1 MRIAGPKVLARRHEE
16 LLFQRAY
23 PATEEEALSA
33 DRQLSQI
40 AARVEALRTSGRD
53 LTPLEEYDT
62 CGIAGS
68 GITAVFSY
76 GVARHLL
83 RAHGDAVDIEWD
95 ACECLDPLGRLLPQ
109 LLPLS
114 AEDALV
120 EAHVPYRDWV
130 HAAAGTR
137 SDLSWLMDAIEAR
150 WRGSR
155 QRAERYDALQL
166 PLRWNFGVSTATR
179 TLMRLPGK
187 ELFLHSEPYLTRKD
201 VSLDAIPKLPA
212 LPVRKLPRALGAV
225 MLALARDTSA
235 VRYRELH
242 GFTWG
247 DPRHVYEIDGGR
259 GLKFYFSSVLP
270 AHRLPLRA
278 CHSMSLWK
286 NGVPVGYF
294 EGLSLFERME
304 AGFNLYYTFRAGETA
319 YLYTKVL
326 QACHQ
331 MLGVTTFTLDP
342 YQVGHENPEGLESGA
357 FWFYRKLGY
366 RSAEPAIRALTG
378 KEEAR
383 IKKDAQYRTPGEML
397 KKLVAAPMVY
407 ELPGHETGAWDQF
420 QLRRLG
426 LRTADG
432 SAPKLPRA
440 LAKAK
445 MAPEEIRYLE
455 LMRKDSR
462 FRQQILDLGRP

>member
-1 MRIAGPKVLARRHEE
+1 MR
-16 LLFQRAY
+16 
-23 PATEEEALSA
+23 
-33 DRQLSQI
+33 
-40 AARVEALRTSGRD
+40 ALRAAGKD
-53 LTPLEEYDT
+53 LTALEEYEVS
-62 CGIAGS
+62 GMAGS

-83 RAHGDAVDIEWD
+83 RAHGDSVDIEWD
-95 ACECLDPLGRLLPQ
+95 AYDPWDPLGRLLPQ

-137 SDLSWLMDAIEAR
+137 SDLAWLIGAIDRR
-150 WRGSR
+150 WSGVR
-155 QRAERYDALQL
+155 QRAERYDALQI
-166 PLRWNFGVSTATR
+166 PLRWNFGSSTATR

-187 ELFLHSEPYLTRKD
+187 GLFLHTEPYLTRKD
-201 VSLDAIPKLPA
+201 VSLDAIPGQAPLPI
-212 LPVRKLPRALGAV
+212 RKLPRACGDV

-247 DPRHVYEIDGGR
+247 DSRHVYEIDAGR
-259 GLKFYFSSVLP
+259 GLTFYFSGLLP
-270 AHRLPLRA
+270 AYRLPLRA

-331 MLGVTTFTLDP
+331 MLGVTTFVLDP
-342 YQVGHENPEGLESGA
+342 YQVGHENEEGLESGA

-366 RSAEPAIRALTG
+366 RSTDAATGALIA
-378 KEEAR
+378 KEEGR
-383 IKKDAQYRTPGEML
+383 IKKDAQYRTPVETL
-397 KKLVAAPMVY
+397 TRLVAAPMVY
-407 ELPGHETGAWDQF
+407 ELPGHETGDWDQF

-432 SAPKLPRA
+432 RAPKLPRT

-445 MAPEEIRYLE
+445 AAPEEIQYLE
-455 LMRKDSR
+455 LMRKNAR
-462 FRQQILDLGRP
+462 LRQQILDLGRP

>member
-1 MRIAGPKVLARRHEE
+1 MA
-16 LLFQRAY
+16 
-23 PATEEEALSA
+23 EAQSA
-33 DRQLSQI
+33 DLQLSK
-40 AARVEALRTSGRD
+40 VEAAVAALTAAGRD
-53 LTPLEEYDT
+53 LTSLEEYEI

-83 RAHGDAVDIEWD
+83 NAHGDAVDVEWD
-95 ACECLDPLGRLLPQ
+95 AYDPWDPLGRLLPQ

-137 SDLSWLMDAIEAR
+137 SDLAWLLGAIEKR
-150 WRGSR
+150 WRSVR
-155 QRAERYDALQL
+155 QRAERYDALQI
-166 PLRWNFGVSTATR
+166 PLRWNFGSSTATR
-179 TLMRLPGK
+179 TLMRLPKK
-187 ELFLHSEPYLTRKD
+187 ELFLHTGPYLTRKD
-201 VSLDAIPKLPA
+201 VSLDTIPTLAP
-212 LPVRKLPRALGAV
+212 LPVRKLPRACGELV
-225 MLALARDTSA
+225 LALARDTSA

-247 DPRHVYEIDGGR
+247 DPRHVYEIDAGR
-259 GLKFYFSSVLP
+259 GLKFYLSGLPP

-278 CHSMSLWK
+278 CHVMSLWK

-319 YLYTKVL
+319 YLYAKVL
-326 QACHQ
+326 QALYQ
-331 MLGVTTFTLDP
+331 VLGVTTFVLDP
-342 YQVGHENPEGLESGA
+342 YQIGHENEEGLRSGA

-366 RSAEPAIRALTG
+366 RSVDAGPRELTAR
-378 KEEAR
+378 EEAR
-383 IKKDAQYRTPGEML
+383 LSKDPKYRTPLEAL
-397 KKLVAAPMVY
+397 AQLVAAPMVY
-407 ELPGHETGAWDQF
+407 ELPGHRAGAWDQF
-420 QLRRLG
+420 QVRRVG
-426 LRTADG
+426 LRTAG
-432 SAPKLPRA
+432 GKAPKLPRA

-445 MAPEEIRYLE
+445 AGPEEVRYLE
-455 LMRKDSR
+455 VMRDDTR
-462 FRQQILDLGRP
+462 FRQLILDLGRP

>member
-1 MRIAGPKVLARRHEE
+1 MARLHEE

-23 PATEEEALSA
+23 PATEADALAADEELARMA
-33 DRQLSQI
+33 G
-40 AARVEALRTSGRD
+40 RVEALRAAGRD
-53 LTPLEEYDT
+53 VSALEGHEIS
-62 CGIAGS
+62 GMAGS
-68 GITAVFSY
+68 EITAVFSY

-83 RAHGDAVDIEWD
+83 QAHGDRVDIAWD
-95 ACECLDPLGRLLPQ
+95 AYDPWDPMGRLLPQ

-114 AEDALV
+114 GEDALV

-137 SDLSWLMDAIEAR
+137 SDLAWLLEAIERR
-150 WRGSR
+150 WRGTR

-166 PLRWNFGVSTATR
+166 PLRWAFGSSTATR

-187 ELFLHSEPYLTRKD
+187 GLFLHNEPLLTRRD
-201 VSLDAIPKLPA
+201 VSLDTIPQQPP
-212 LPVRKLPRALGAV
+212 LPVRKLPRACGAAL
-225 MLALARDTSA
+225 LALARDTSA

-247 DPRHVYEIDGGR
+247 DPRHVYAIDAGR
-259 GLKFYFSSVLP
+259 GLVFYLSGLP
-270 AHRLPLRA
+270 PSHRLPLRA

-319 YLYTKVL
+319 YLYAKVL
-326 QACHQ
+326 QALYQC
-331 MLGVTTFTLDP
+331 LGVTTFVLDP
-342 YQVGHENPEGLESGA
+342 YQIGHENEEGLTSGA

-366 RSAEPAIRALTG
+366 RSTDPKLRATTER
-378 KEEAR
+378 EEAR
-383 IKKDAQYRTPGEML
+383 IAKDAKYRTPAATL
-397 KKLVAAPMVY
+397 RALVAAPMVY
-407 ELPGHETGAWDQF
+407 EFPGTGDGAWDHF
-420 QLRRLG
+420 QLRRVG
-426 LRTADG
+426 LRTAQEG
-432 SAPKLPRA
+432 PPKLPRA

-445 MAPEEIRYLE
+445 AGAEESEYLRA
-455 LMRKDSR
+455 MRKDQR
-462 FRQQILDLGRP
+462 FRQTVLDLGRP

>member
-1 MRIAGPKVLARRHEE
+1 MRIAGPKALARRHEE

-23 PATEEEALSA
+23 PASEEEALSA

-40 AARVEALRTSGRD
+40 AGQVQALQATGRD

-62 CGIAGS
+62 SGIAGS

-83 RAHGDAVDIEWD
+83 KAHGDAVDIEWD
-95 ACECLDPLGRLLPQ
+95 AYDCQEPLGRLLPQ
-109 LLPLS
+109 LLPIS

-137 SDLSWLMDAIEAR
+137 SDLAWLIEAIEAR
-150 WRGSR
+150 WRGAR
-155 QRAERYDALQL
+155 QRAERYDALQI
-166 PLRWNFGVSTATR
+166 PLRWSFGVSTATR

-187 ELFLHSEPYLTRKD
+187 ELFVHREAYLTRRD
-201 VSLDAIPKLPA
+201 VSLDAIPELPP
-212 LPVRKLPRALGAV
+212 LPVRKMPRALGAV

-247 DPRHVYEIDGGR
+247 DPRHVYEVDGGR
-259 GLKFYFSSVLP
+259 GLKFYFSSLL
-270 AHRLPLRA
+270 ATHRLPLRA

-294 EGLSLFERME
+294 EGLTLFERME

-319 YLYTKVL
+319 YLYAKVL

-331 MLGVTTFTLDP
+331 LLGVTTFVLDP
-342 YQVGHENPEGLESGA
+342 YQVGHENDEGLESGA

-366 RSAEPAIRALTG
+366 RSTDPAIAALTE

-383 IKKDAQYRTPGEML
+383 IKKDARYRTPLETL
-397 KKLVAAPMVY
+397 RRLVEAPMVY
-407 ELPGHETGAWDQF
+407 ELRGHETGAWDQF

-426 LRTADG
+426 LRTAG
-432 SAPKLPRA
+432 NGAPKLPRA

-445 MAPEEIRYLE
+445 AAPEEIRYLQ
-455 LMRKDSR
+455 LMREDSR